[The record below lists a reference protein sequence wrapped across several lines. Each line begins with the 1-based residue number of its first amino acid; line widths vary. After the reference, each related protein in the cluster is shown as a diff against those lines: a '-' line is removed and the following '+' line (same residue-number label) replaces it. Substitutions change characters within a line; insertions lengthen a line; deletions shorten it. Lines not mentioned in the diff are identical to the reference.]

1 MRRSMLAT
9 RGRAAPAAALAT
21 GMPPRR
27 PRRLRWGGAAA
38 RAAGVAAL
46 AGLVVAWP
54 RLSPSPPR
62 LPSDRGVPVV
72 HRDRGAVRVTR
83 AGGAAAPAAQAG
95 LSRRAVEERAA
106 RRRRAER
113 RGQAERRRGA
123 ERRRQS
129 ERRRRAERRQ

>member
-9 RGRAAPAAALAT
+9 RGGGAPAPAPAT

-27 PRRLRWGGAAA
+27 PRRLRWGAAG

-54 RLSPSPPR
+54 RLSPPPPR

-72 HRDRGAVRVTR
+72 RRDRGAVRVPR
-83 AGGAAAPAAQAG
+83 AGEEAARAARARLSRLAAAQEHAG
-95 LSRRAVEERAA
+95 
-106 RRRRAER
+106 RRRRAKR
-113 RGQAERRRGA
+113 R
-123 ERRRQS
+123 
-129 ERRRRAERRQ
+129 

>member
-27 PRRLRWGGAAA
+27 PQRLRWGAAG

-46 AGLVVAWP
+46 AGLIVAWP
-54 RLSPSPPR
+54 RLSPPPPR

-72 HRDRGAVRVTR
+72 DRDRGAARGTR
-83 AGGAAAPAAQAG
+83 AGEAAA
-95 LSRRAVEERAA
+95 RAA
-106 RRRRAER
+106 RARPSRPAAAQKRVARRA
-113 RGQAERRRGA
+113 QADR
-123 ERRRQS
+123 
-129 ERRRRAERRQ
+129 

>member
-27 PRRLRWGGAAA
+27 PRRLRWGAAG
-38 RAAGVAAL
+38 RAAGVAAI

-72 HRDRGAVRVTR
+72 HRDRGAVRVTG
-83 AGGAAAPAAQAG
+83 AGEEAARVRLRRLVAA
-95 LSRRAVEERAA
+95 RERAA
-106 RRRRAER
+106 RRRR
-113 RGQAERRRGA
+113 
-123 ERRRQS
+123 
-129 ERRRRAERRQ
+129 

>member
-9 RGRAAPAAALAT
+9 RGRAAPAAVLAT

-27 PRRLRWGGAAA
+27 PRRLRWGAAG

-62 LPSDRGVPVV
+62 PRGARGVPVG
-72 HRDRGAVRVTR
+72 HRARGDGRVTR
-83 AGGAAAPAAQAG
+83 AGEAAAPAAQAG
-95 LSRRAVEERAA
+95 LSRRAAKERAA
-106 RRRRAER
+106 RR
-113 RGQAERRRGA
+113 
-123 ERRRQS
+123 
-129 ERRRRAERRQ
+129 